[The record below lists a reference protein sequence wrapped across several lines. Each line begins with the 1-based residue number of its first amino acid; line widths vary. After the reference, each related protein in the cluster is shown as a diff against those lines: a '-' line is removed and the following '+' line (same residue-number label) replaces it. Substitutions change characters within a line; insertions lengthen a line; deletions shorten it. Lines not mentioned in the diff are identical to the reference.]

1 MVRKTIVLFYLFYNK
16 FSLVENVGGYQI
28 FLGKWV
34 DEYSHAHLV
43 FGINAHHKVYCT
55 IIQ

>member
-34 DEYSHAHLV
+34 DEYSYAHLV